1 MRLSEYS
8 AEELSWLLGS
18 ASAATTGHSIDSTD
32 RIGVVGTPGVR
43 PTLSHPIGG
52 SVGVRVL
59 AVSSDR
65 GRTDQ

>member
-18 ASAATTGHSIDSTD
+18 ASAATTGPSIDSTD
-32 RIGVVGTPGVR
+32 RIGVVGTPGVT
-43 PTLSHPIGG
+43 PTLSPRIGG

>member
-8 AEELSWLLGS
+8 AEELSWLGF
-18 ASAATTGHSIDSTD
+18 ACAGTTGLSIDSTD
-32 RIGVVGTPGVR
+32 RIGVVGTQRVT

-52 SVGVRVL
+52 SVAVRVL

-65 GRTDQ
+65 RRTDQ

>member
-8 AEELSWLLGS
+8 AEELVWLLGS
-18 ASAATTGHSIDSTD
+18 ASAVTTGHSIDSTD
-32 RIGVVGTPGVR
+32 RIGAVGTPGVT
-43 PTLSHPIGG
+43 PTLLPRIGG

-65 GRTDQ
+65 RRTDQ